1 MMRDEIKIR
10 LLSDRAIARGLL
22 AGLPF
27 IASAIFLHSE
37 IYYKEWE
44 VFGLMVHEWIVSQ
57 SRILS
62 GVFWVIGLLG
72 FLFVTFKIPSQFRL
86 IDRVVCTALTLL
98 MGILS
103 TAVEAVLFLIYI

>member
-1 MMRDEIKIR
+1 MRDEIKVR

-27 IASAIFLHSE
+27 IGSAIFLHAE
-37 IYYKEWE
+37 IFNQEWE
-44 VFGLMVHEWIVSQ
+44 VFGLMINEWVVNQ
-57 SRILS
+57 SRVLS
-62 GVFWVIGLLG
+62 LIFWLIGLTGL
-72 FLFVTFKIPSQFRL
+72 LFVTFKIPSQFGF
-86 IDRVVCTALTLL
+86 IDRIVCTSLTLL